1 VVRLAAASAL
11 AGFAAL
17 AAAGAPTP
25 AEGIL
30 LASGRGTDG
39 NPVVLALAAAWA
51 GYSVGDALSF
61 ALLRAG
67 LYCRLPA
74 RWRRRIEASPVRRL
88 GARAVFVSRLL
99 PGSALVNALAAA
111 SGISMR
117 RFVTAAALGELAFAA
132 TVLAVGAGGA
142 ALAER
147 SLPLVL
153 AAVAAAVAA
162 VLVRRAR
169 RRRTGNRMVAQR
181 FPADVAICGGG
192 TRRPSEP
199 RVSLIL
205 GEGSRRAL
213 R

>member
-1 VVRLAAASAL
+1 VRLAAASAL

-25 AEGIL
+25 AEGSL
-30 LASGRGTDG
+30 LASGGGKDG
-39 NPVVLALAAAWA
+39 IPVVLALAAAWA

-74 RWRRRIEASPVRRL
+74 RWRRRIEASPVHRL
-88 GARAVFVSRLL
+88 GARAVFASRLL

-132 TVLAVGAGGA
+132 SVLAVGAGGA

-147 SLPLVL
+147 SRPLTL
-153 AAVAAAVAA
+153 AAVAAIVAA
-162 VLVRRAR
+162 ALMWRAR
-169 RRRTGNRMVAQR
+169 RRRTGSRVVAQDV
-181 FPADVAICGGG
+181 PADVSICGC
-192 TRRPSEP
+192 
-199 RVSLIL
+199 
-205 GEGSRRAL
+205 GSAPTPKAA
-213 R
+213 